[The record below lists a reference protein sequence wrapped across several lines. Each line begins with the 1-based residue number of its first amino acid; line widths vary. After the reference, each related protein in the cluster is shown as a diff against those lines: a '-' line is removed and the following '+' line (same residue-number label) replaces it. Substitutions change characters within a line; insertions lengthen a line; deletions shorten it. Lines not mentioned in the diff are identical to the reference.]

1 MNRFLLIPI
10 AVLALFFH
18 IVQAA
23 ENIPNKAIADAK
35 AKLIGEWRLVDG
47 PPEMKDPKNERV
59 WTFNKDDSL
68 HDSKEEKGM
77 KYYLVQNAKGEI
89 WALML
94 YSLSDSGP
102 LVMRIRFDGEIL
114 RVDHVGETD
123 GGTYGANPDGGLT
136 FTKKKEQAGADQP
149 ATKPAEKVPAKDQ
162 PSPPHVEGSPKKQ
175 LAVP

>member
-1 MNRFLLIPI
+1 MHCFLLIPI
-10 AVLALFFH
+10 TAFALFVH
-18 IVQAA
+18 TVQAA
-23 ENIPNKAIADAK
+23 ENTPNKAITDAK
-35 AKLIGEWRLVDG
+35 AKLIGDWRLVDG

-102 LVMRIRFDGEIL
+102 LVMRVRFDGEAL
-114 RVDHVGETD
+114 KLDYVGESG

-136 FTKKKEQAGADQP
+136 FTKKKGEQPGAAQP
-149 ATKPAEKVPAKDQ
+149 ATQPAQKGPVKEQPPTQ
-162 PSPPHVEGSPKKQ
+162 PSKDAHR
-175 LAVP
+175 